1 MRRSLLVSGALIL
14 LLAGLAQAED
24 AVTCKGNIT
33 SKQGEG
39 LLVKSFRFEVAGVTG
54 SDLKD
59 VLEQCKKIALQ
70 RQNKA
75 GRANPGVGFRK
86 SSDLDLECTRGTEKF
101 QVRRALQT
109 SP

>member
-1 MRRSLLVSGALIL
+1 MRRILLLSSALIL

-39 LLVKSFRFEVAGVTG
+39 LLVKSFRFEVADVAG
-54 SDLKD
+54 SDLQD
-59 VLEQCKKIALQ
+59 VLEKCKRIAQQ

-75 GRANPGVGFRK
+75 GRANPAVGFRK
-86 SSDLDLECTRGTEKF
+86 SSDLDLECTRGAEKF
-101 QVRRALQT
+101 QVRRTLQT